1 MTIITQHTPNNEKLN
16 TIIEKMKVL
25 GVPIIKA
32 FRDSCGQILSLEGSH
47 RIAAAHA
54 LGLVPK
60 IEFLALD
67 DDVTDVQDYVNWPA
81 SGDTVAEIFEEM
93 KMYWW
98 DCEDCT
104 YEF

>member
-1 MTIITQHTPNNEKLN
+1 MTIITQHTPDEEKLKK
-16 TIIEKMKVL
+16 IIEKMKIL
-25 GVPIIKA
+25 GAPTIKM
-32 FRDSCGQILSLEGSH
+32 FRDCFNNILSLEGSH

-67 DDVTDVQDYVNWPA
+67 DDVTDVQDYENWPA
-81 SGDTVAEIFEEM
+81 RGDTVAEIFEEM

-98 DCEDCT
+98 DWETCT